1 MNFSLLLSFV
11 SRQKKERCNTN
22 VTCMTSPCNLKPRPL
37 HPEITYTTFFMETI
51 YLCIIIF
58 LFVLAVFDLIV
69 GVSNDAVNFLNSA
82 VGAKAASF
90 KTILFI
96 AGIGIFI
103 GASLSNGMMDIARHG
118 IYQPEHF
125 YFAEIMCILLAV
137 MLTDVV
143 LLDVFNSMGMP
154 TSTTVSLV
162 FELLGGTFALSL
174 IKVNNDA
181 TLALGDLINTDK
193 ALSVI
198 MAIFVSVAIAFFF
211 GMLVQWLARIV
222 FTFNYTKNIK
232 YSIGLFGGIAATS
245 IIYFMLIKGLKDSSF
260 MTPENKQWIQDN
272 TLLLIA
278 SFFVFFTALMQ
289 VLHWLKVNV
298 FKVVV
303 LMGTFAL
310 ALAFAGNDLV
320 NFIGVPLA
328 GYSSFI
334 DYTTNGA
341 GASPDSFL
349 MTSLLGPAKTPWYFL
364 IGAGA
369 IMVYALCT
377 SKKAHNVIK
386 TSVDLSRQDEGE
398 ESFGSTPI
406 ARTLVRFSMTIAN
419 GLSKVMPESGKR
431 WIETRFQKDEAIIAD
446 GAAFDLVRASIN
458 LVLAGLLIA
467 LGTSLKLPLST
478 TYVPFMVAMGT
489 SLADRAWGRDSAV
502 FRITGVLSVIGGW
515 FITAGAAFTICFFVT
530 FVIHFGGT
538 IAIIALIGLAVFMLI
553 RSQVMYKK
561 RKEKEKGN
569 ATIKQLMQS
578 TDNMEI
584 LELLRKHTREELGK
598 ILEFTEDN
606 FERTVTAF
614 LHENLRGLRRAMG
627 SVKFEKQLI
636 KQMKRTGT
644 LAMCRLDNN
653 TVLEK
658 GLYYYQGNDFAS
670 ELVYSV
676 GRLCEPCLEHID
688 NNFKPLDTIQKGEF
702 ADVTEDIVYLLQV
715 CRHKLENNNYNNF
728 EEDIHKANDL
738 NGQLAHLK
746 REELQR
752 IQSQSGSIKVSM
764 VYLTMIQEAQNIVTY
779 SINLMKVS
787 RKFQAEE

>member
-1 MNFSLLLSFV
+1 MTFH
-11 SRQKKERCNTN
+11 CNTKN
-22 VTCMTSPCNLKPRPL
+22 RPL
-37 HPEITYTTFFMETI
+37 QPETEYIFMETI
-51 YLCIIIF
+51 YLCIVIF
-58 LFVLAVFDLIV
+58 LFVLAVFDLMV

-82 VGAKAASF
+82 IGAKAASF
-90 KTILFI
+90 KTVLFI
-96 AGIGIFI
+96 AGIGVFI

-154 TSTTVSLV
+154 TSTTVSMV
-162 FELLGGTFALSL
+162 FELLGGTFALAL
-174 IKVNNDA
+174 IKVHHSD
-181 TLALGDLINTDK
+181 TLGLGDLINTDK

-211 GMLVQWLARIV
+211 GMLVQWIARIV
-222 FTFNYTKNIK
+222 FTFNYKKKMK
-232 YSIGLFGGIAATS
+232 YSIGLFGGIAATA

-260 MTPENKQWIQDN
+260 MTSENKQWIQDN
-272 TLLLIA
+272 TMMLIGC
-278 SFFVFFTALMQ
+278 FFVFFTLLMQ
-289 VLHWLKVNV
+289 ILHWLKVNV
-298 FKVVV
+298 FKVIV
-303 LMGTFAL
+303 LLGTFAL

-334 DYTTNGA
+334 DYTTNGTTA
-341 GASPDSFL
+341 GPDGFL

-364 IGAGA
+364 IGAGI

-406 ARTLVRFSMTIAN
+406 ARTLVRISMNIAN
-419 GLSKVMPESGKR
+419 GVTGIVPENAKK
-431 WIETRFQKDEAIIAD
+431 WINTRFRKDEAIIAD
-446 GAAFDLVRASIN
+446 GAAFDLVRASVN

-478 TYVPFMVAMGT
+478 TYVTFMVAMGT
-489 SLADRAWGRDSAV
+489 SLSDRAWGRDSAV
-502 FRITGVLSVIGGW
+502 YRITGVLSVIGGW
-515 FITAGAAFTICFFVT
+515 FLTAGAAFTICFFVAMI
-530 FVIHFGGT
+530 IHFGGT
-538 IAIIALIGLAVFMLI
+538 ISIIALIGLAAFSLI
-553 RSQVMYKK
+553 RSQIIYKK
-561 RKEKEKGN
+561 KKEKEKGN
-569 ATIKQLMQS
+569 ETLKQLMKT
-578 TDNMEI
+578 TDSNEALQLM
-584 LELLRKHTREELGK
+584 RQHTREELSK
-598 ILEFTEDN
+598 VLEYAENN
-606 FERTVTAF
+606 FELTVTSF

-627 SVKFEKQLI
+627 STKFEKQLI

-644 LAMCRLDNN
+644 VAMYKLDNN

-670 ELVYSV
+670 ELVYSIA
-676 GRLCEPCLEHID
+676 RLCEPCLEHID
-688 NNFKPLDTIQKGEF
+688 NNFNPLDAIQKGEF
-702 ADVTEDIVYLLQV
+702 GDVAEDITYLIQQ
-715 CRHKLENNNYNNF
+715 CRKKLENNDYTHF
-728 EEDIHKANDL
+728 EEDIRRANDL
-738 NGQLAHLK
+738 NAQLSHLK

-752 IQSQSGSIKVSM
+752 IQSQTGSVRVSM
-764 VYLTMIQEAQNIVTY
+764 VYLTMVQEAQNVVTY
-779 SINLMKVS
+779 TINLMKVS
-787 RKFQAEE
+787 RKFQLETDV

>member
-1 MNFSLLLSFV
+1 M
-11 SRQKKERCNTN
+11 Q
-22 VTCMTSPCNLKPRPL
+22 
-37 HPEITYTTFFMETI
+37 
-51 YLCIIIF
+51 LC
-58 LFVLAVFDLIV
+58 L
-69 GVSNDAVNFLNSA
+69 
-82 VGAKAASF
+82 
-90 KTILFI
+90 
-96 AGIGIFI
+96 
-103 GASLSNGMMDIARHG
+103 
-118 IYQPEHF
+118 
-125 YFAEIMCILLAV
+125 
-137 MLTDVV
+137 
-143 LLDVFNSMGMP
+143 
-154 TSTTVSLV
+154 
-162 FELLGGTFALSL
+162 
-174 IKVNNDA
+174 
-181 TLALGDLINTDK
+181 
-193 ALSVI
+193 
-198 MAIFVSVAIAFFF
+198 
-211 GMLVQWLARIV
+211 
-222 FTFNYTKNIK
+222 K
-232 YSIGLFGGIAATS
+232 YSIAIFGGIAATS

-272 TLLLIA
+272 TFLLIGC
-278 SFFVFFTALMQ
+278 FFVFFTLLMQ
-289 VLHWLKVNV
+289 ILHWLKINV

-328 GYSSFI
+328 GYSSFV
-334 DYTTNGA
+334 DYTANGTSV
-341 GASPDSFL
+341 GDDGFL

-369 IMVYALCT
+369 IMVYSLCT

-398 ESFGSTPI
+398 ENFGSTPI
-406 ARTLVRFSMTIAN
+406 ARTLVRFSMTFAN
-419 GLSKVMPESGKR
+419 GLSKIMPERSKR

-446 GAAFDLVRASIN
+446 GAAFDLVRASVN

-478 TYVPFMVAMGT
+478 TYVTFMVAMGT

-515 FITAGAAFTICFFVT
+515 FITAGAAFTICFFVAM
-530 FVIHFGGT
+530 IIYFGGS
-538 IAIIALIGLAVFMLI
+538 IAIVGLIGLAVFMLI

-561 RKEKEKGN
+561 RKAREKGN
-569 ATIKQLMQS
+569 ETIKQLMQS
-578 TDNMEI
+578 TNNTEI

-614 LHENLRGLRRAMG
+614 LHENLRGLRRTMG
-627 SVKFEKQLI
+627 SIKFEKQLI

-658 GLYYYQGNDFAS
+658 GLYFYQGNDFAS

-688 NNFKPLDTIQKGEF
+688 NNFKPLDIIQKGEF
-702 ADVTEDIVYLLQV
+702 ADVTEDIIYLLQV
-715 CRHKLENNNYNNF
+715 CRHKLGNNDYEHL
-728 EEDIHKANDL
+728 EEDIRKANDL

-752 IQSQSGSIKVSM
+752 IQTQSGSIKVSM
-764 VYLTMIQEAQNIVTY
+764 VYLTMIQEAQNVVTY
-779 SINLMKVS
+779 TINLMKVS
-787 RKFQAEE
+787 RKFQAED

>member
-1 MNFSLLLSFV
+1 
-11 SRQKKERCNTN
+11 
-22 VTCMTSPCNLKPRPL
+22 
-37 HPEITYTTFFMETI
+37 METI

-58 LFVLAVFDLIV
+58 LFVLAIFDLIV

-174 IKVNNDA
+174 IKVHNSD
-181 TLALGDLINTDK
+181 TLGLGDLINTDK

-211 GMLVQWLARIV
+211 GMLVQWIARVV
-222 FTFNYTKNIK
+222 FTFNYKKKMK
-232 YSIGLFGGIAATS
+232 YSIALFGGIAATS

-260 MTPENKQWIQDN
+260 MTPDNKHWIQEN
-272 TLLLIA
+272 TWMLITV
-278 SFFVFFTALMQ
+278 FFVFFTILMQ
-289 VLHWLKVNV
+289 ILHWLKVNV

-328 GYSSFI
+328 GFSSFM
-334 DYTTNGA
+334 DYTANGA
-341 GASPDSFL
+341 GNANGFL

-377 SKKAHNVIK
+377 SKKAHAVIK

-398 ESFGSTPI
+398 ETFGSTPI
-406 ARTLVRFSMTIAN
+406 ARTVVRISMTLAN
-419 GLSKVMPESGKR
+419 SISRIMPENSKQ
-431 WIETRFQKDEAIIAD
+431 WFSSRFRKDEAIIAD
-446 GAAFDLVRASIN
+446 GAAFDLVRASVN

-478 TYVPFMVAMGT
+478 TYVTFMVAMGT

-502 FRITGVLSVIGGW
+502 YRITGVLSVIGGW
-515 FITAGAAFTICFFVT
+515 FITAGAAFTICFFVAL
-530 FVIHFGGT
+530 VLHYGGN
-538 IAIIALIGLAVFMLI
+538 ISIIALIALAVFILI

-561 RKEKEKGN
+561 RKAKTQGN
-569 ATIKQLMQS
+569 ETLKQLMQT
-578 TDNMEI
+578 TDSEEALQLM
-584 LELLRKHTREELGK
+584 RKHTREELSK
-598 ILEFTEDN
+598 VLEYAETN
-606 FERTVTAF
+606 FELTVTSF

-627 SVKFEKQLI
+627 STKFEKQLI

-644 LAMCRLDNN
+644 VAMCRLDNN

-670 ELVYSV
+670 ELVYSIA
-676 GRLCEPCLEHID
+676 RLCEPCLEHID
-688 NNFKPLDTIQKGEF
+688 NNFNPLDAIQKGEF
-702 ADVTEDIVYLLQV
+702 SDAAEDITYLIQQ
-715 CRHKLENNNYNNF
+715 CRKKLENNEYNNM
-728 EEDIHKANDL
+728 EEEIRRANDL
-738 NGQLAHLK
+738 NGQLSLLK
-746 REELQR
+746 RKELQR
-752 IQSQSGSIKVSM
+752 IQSQSGSIRVSM
-764 VYLTMIQEAQNIVTY
+764 VYLTMVQEAQNVVTY
-779 SINLMKVS
+779 TINLMKVS
-787 RKFQAEE
+787 RKFQMENEMP

>member
-1 MNFSLLLSFV
+1 
-11 SRQKKERCNTN
+11 
-22 VTCMTSPCNLKPRPL
+22 
-37 HPEITYTTFFMETI
+37 METI
-51 YLCIIIF
+51 YLGIVVF
-58 LFVLAVFDLIV
+58 LFILAIFDLVV
-69 GVSNDAVNFLNSA
+69 GVSNDAVNFLQSA

-96 AGIGIFI
+96 AGIGVFI
-103 GASLSNGMMDIARHG
+103 GAALSNGMMDIARHG

-143 LLDVFNSMGMP
+143 LLDVFNTMGMP
-154 TSTTVSLV
+154 TSTTVSMV
-162 FELLGGTFALSL
+162 FELLGGTFALAL
-174 IKVNNDA
+174 FKVYGSD
-181 TLALGDLINTDK
+181 TLQLGDLINTDK

-211 GMLVQWLARIV
+211 GMLVQWIARIV
-222 FTFNYTKNIK
+222 FTFNYKKKMK
-232 YSIGLFGGIAATS
+232 YSIALFGGIAATS

-260 MTPENKQWIQDN
+260 MTSDNKHWIQEN
-272 TLLLIA
+272 TGMLILYC
-278 SFFVFFTALMQ
+278 FIFFTVLMQ
-289 VLHWLKVNV
+289 ILHWLKVNI

-310 ALAFAGNDLV
+310 AMAFAGNDLV

-328 GYSSFI
+328 GYSSFV
-334 DYTTNGA
+334 DYTANGMSV
-341 GASPDSFL
+341 GPDGFL

-364 IGAGA
+364 FGAGA

-386 TSVDLSRQDEGE
+386 TSVNLSRQDEGE
-398 ESFGSTPI
+398 ETFGSTPI
-406 ARTLVRFSMTIAN
+406 ARTLVRFSMGMAN
-419 GLSKVMPESGKR
+419 GISKIMPESSKR
-431 WIETRFQKDEAIIAD
+431 WINTRFQKDEAIIAD

-458 LVLAGLLIA
+458 LVMAGLLIA

-478 TYVPFMVAMGT
+478 TYVTFMVAMGT

-502 FRITGVLSVIGGW
+502 YRITGVLSVIGGW
-515 FITAGAAFTICFFVT
+515 FITAGAAFTICFLVT
-530 FVIHFGGT
+530 SIIYLGGT
-538 IAIIALIGLAVFMLI
+538 TAIIALIGLAVFMLI
-553 RSQVMYKK
+553 RSQIMYKR
-561 RKEKEKGN
+561 RKAKEKGSE
-569 ATIKQLMQS
+569 TLKQLMQS
-578 TDNMEI
+578 TDNAEVI
-584 LELLRKHTREELGK
+584 QLLRKHTREELVK
-598 ILEFTEDN
+598 VLEFTEEN
-606 FERTVTAF
+606 FERTVTSF
-614 LHENLRGLRRAMG
+614 LHENLRGLRRAAG

-688 NNFKPLDTIQKGEF
+688 NNFNPLDAIQKGEF
-702 ADVTEDIVYLLQV
+702 TDVTEDITNLLQI
-715 CRHKLENNNYNNF
+715 CRHRLEINNYDDL
-728 EEDIHKANDL
+728 ETDIRKANDL
-738 NGQLAHLK
+738 NGQLAQMK
-746 REELQR
+746 REELRR
-752 IQSQSGSIKVSM
+752 IQTQSGSIKVSM
-764 VYLTMIQEAQNIVTY
+764 VYLTMVQEAQNIVTY
-779 SINLMKVS
+779 TINLMKVS
-787 RKFQAEE
+787 RKFQTEE

>member
-1 MNFSLLLSFV
+1 MYDTSLQRQIPSFATG
-11 SRQKKERCNTN
+11 NN
-22 VTCMTSPCNLKPRPL
+22 IHIL
-37 HPEITYTTFFMETI
+37 FMETI

-96 AGIGIFI
+96 AGVGIFI

-174 IKVNNDA
+174 IKVHNSD
-181 TLALGDLINTDK
+181 TLGLGDLINTDK

-211 GMLVQWLARIV
+211 GMIVQWLARVV
-222 FTFNYTKNIK
+222 FTFNYTKKMK
-232 YSIGLFGGIAATS
+232 YSIALFGGVAATA

-260 MTPENKQWIQDN
+260 MTPENKHWIQDN
-272 TLLLIA
+272 TLMLIA
-278 SFFVFFTALMQ
+278 VFFVFFTVLMQ
-289 VLHWLKVNV
+289 ILHWMKINV
-298 FKVVV
+298 FKVIV

-328 GYSSFI
+328 GFSSFM
-334 DYTTNGA
+334 DYTANG
-341 GASPDSFL
+341 GGNPNGFL

-369 IMVYALCT
+369 VMVSALCT
-377 SKKAHNVIK
+377 SKKAHAVIK

-398 ESFGSTPI
+398 ETFGSTPI
-406 ARTLVRFSMTIAN
+406 ARTVVRISMTLAN
-419 GLSKVMPESGKR
+419 GISRIMPSGSKEWFDS
-431 WIETRFQKDEAIIAD
+431 RFRKDEAIIAD
-446 GAAFDLVRASIN
+446 GAAFDLVRASVN

-478 TYVPFMVAMGT
+478 TYVTFMVAMGT

-502 FRITGVLSVIGGW
+502 YRITGVLSVIGGW
-515 FITAGAAFTICFFVT
+515 FITAGAAFTICFFVAL
-530 FVIHFGGT
+530 VLHYGGN
-538 IAIIALIGLAVFMLI
+538 ISIIALIGIAVFILI

-561 RKEKEKGN
+561 RKAKEQGN
-569 ATIKQLMQS
+569 ETLKQLMQATDS
-578 TDNMEI
+578 TEALQLM
-584 LELLRKHTREELGK
+584 RKHPRDELSK
-598 ILEFTEDN
+598 VLEYAVTN
-606 FERTVTAF
+606 FELTVTSF

-627 SVKFEKQLI
+627 STKFEKQLI
-636 KQMKRTGT
+636 KQMKRSGT
-644 LAMCRLDNN
+644 VAMCRLDNN

-670 ELVYSV
+670 ELVYSIS
-676 GRLCEPCLEHID
+676 RLCEPCLEHTD
-688 NNFKPLDTIQKGEF
+688 NNFNPLDAIQKGEF
-702 ADVTEDIVYLLQV
+702 SDVAEDITYLIQQ
-715 CRHKLENNNYNNF
+715 CRKKMENNEYNNL
-728 EEDIHKANDL
+728 EEEIRRANDL
-738 NGQLAHLK
+738 NGQLSLLK
-746 REELQR
+746 RKELQR
-752 IQSQSGSIKVSM
+752 IQSQSGSIRVSM
-764 VYLTMIQEAQNIVTY
+764 VYLTMVQEAQNVVTY
-779 SINLMKVS
+779 TINLMKVS
-787 RKFQAEE
+787 RKFQVETEMP